1 MKLAYRLQ
9 IQEMGKYGNMIMK
22 KFPHPLLKMIH
33 KIIIISFIIS
43 LWCGHAGYSNEISK
57 SLENRIRRQVEHYI
71 LEHTQADSLD
81 LHVQVAASLD
91 FVINPSDVKD
101 IRIDWQKGPD
111 DLTGRVVI
119 PVCLIVRR
127 NVYYTTYATVLIR
140 LFDHVCVASSS
151 LHQHHLLSRRD
162 LKRELQDVTGLQSPS
177 FKHIEKLFG
186 RRTKRTVEK
195 GGIITEDMI
204 EDPPLIREGERVR
217 IIFVYENQKVMARG
231 YAIKDGW
238 LGDQIRVRNP
248 KNRSE
253 LVGLVVNSK
262 EVEVRL

>member
-1 MKLAYRLQ
+1 MD
-9 IQEMGKYGNMIMK
+9 KYGNMIMK
-22 KFPHPLLKMIH
+22 KFQHSLEKMIY
-33 KIIIISFIIS
+33 KIFIISFIS
-43 LWCGHAGYSNEISK
+43 SFWCGHAGYSNEISK

-71 LEHTQADSLD
+71 LEHIEADSLD
-81 LHVQVAASLD
+81 LHVQVSASLD
-91 FVINPSDVKD
+91 FRINPSDVKD
-101 IRIDWQKGPD
+101 IRIDWQKGSE
-111 DLTGRVVI
+111 DLAGRVVI
-119 PVCLIVRR
+119 PVSLRVKR
-127 NVYYTTYATVLIR
+127 NVYYTTYATALIR
-140 LFDHVCVASSS
+140 LFDRVCVANSS

-177 FKHIEKLFG
+177 FKRIEKLFG
-186 RRTKRTVEK
+186 RRTKQTVEK

-217 IIFVYENQKVMARG
+217 IIFVYENQKVMTRG

-238 LGDQIRVRNP
+238 LGDQILVRNP

-253 LVGLVVNSK
+253 LVGLVVKSK